1 MNKLESPLY
10 EEAIIQISAFL
21 AKWLLKRRYLNDT
34 TLFLHF
40 RDYLPFERGLIL
52 HLNELEAPLP
62 KDDVYQ
68 VWLNLAQR
76 FLRRSRKCEKLTDR
90 RRTKDDQNSS
100 LEPSAQVS

>member
-1 MNKLESPLY
+1 M
-10 EEAIIQISAFL
+10 AHWFL
-21 AKWLLKRRYLNDT
+21 RRRFLNDT

-40 RDYLPFERGLIL
+40 RDYLPFEGGLVL
-52 HLNELEAPLP
+52 HMNKLEAPSP

-90 RRTKDDQNSS
+90 QTIRKAHLS
-100 LEPSAQVS
+100 LRLR